1 MPLVR
6 FFSLHFKTIFCSG
19 FVFLRRHHHR
29 ARTLYCMHEPLRSS
43 PTNMTASIWEYNLQR
58 KKNRKKPPL
67 SAMYCHLK
75 KNKRISS
82 TSIFNAQAARLAG
95 KERES
100 FFGQLLLRRTGRK
113 VIATDGRSKKKNRN
127 GNGCNKG

>member
-1 MPLVR
+1 
-6 FFSLHFKTIFCSG
+6 
-19 FVFLRRHHHR
+19 
-29 ARTLYCMHEPLRSS
+29 
-43 PTNMTASIWEYNLQR
+43 
-58 KKNRKKPPL
+58 
-67 SAMYCHLK
+67 MYCHLK
-75 KNKRISS
+75 KKKRISS